1 MKRGILAILIVILV
15 AATLCGCTQQLKLNQ
30 ANSGIGN
37 AGAGMGQRQ
46 GAGAGN
52 AGNAG
57 SAGAG
62 GRGPHGSMQHGM
74 RGNEM
79 APGFNMSYLKSQI
92 MSYPKGNLTPVE
104 REDLIHMIQEEKLA
118 HDVYITLY
126 EKWKLPIFQNIARS
140 ESTHMAAIEA
150 LLQKYNITNPVANM
164 GVGQFANPNFTKLY
178 NELVSEGS
186 KNVTSA
192 LKVGA
197 LIEDLDIY
205 DLQKCINQTDK
216 PDIKL
221 VYSNL
226 MKGSRNHMR
235 AFVSMLKP
243 YNSSYT
249 PKYISIQEFNQIIST
264 QTERGMTRS
273 TS

>member
-1 MKRGILAILIVILV
+1 
-15 AATLCGCTQQLKLNQ
+15 
-30 ANSGIGN
+30 
-37 AGAGMGQRQ
+37 
-46 GAGAGN
+46 
-52 AGNAG
+52 
-57 SAGAG
+57 
-62 GRGPHGSMQHGM
+62 M

-79 APGFNMSYLKSQI
+79 APGFNMSYLKSRI
-92 MSYPKGNLTPVE
+92 MSYPKGNLPPVE
-104 REDLIHMIQEEKLA
+104 REDPIHMIQEEKLA

-235 AFVSMLKP
+235 AFVSMLKS